1 LAWAFDVTIW
11 FTVCCGEKWRALG
24 RFTGALEWFTGASG
38 RFIGAL
44 EWFIGA
50 LGRFIGTPE

>member
-24 RFTGALEWFTGASG
+24 RFTGASG